1 MPSGISIPILLNFI
15 FLGIG
20 LEALWLIRR
29 QIAIGRTKVQS
40 QLLNLGSGALLLVA
54 MKLALAD
61 HNSMYVGAALGAAG
75 LAHAASL
82 TLHLRTFKSGHEPTN

>member
-1 MPSGISIPILLNFI
+1 MLSEIPVPILLNFI

-20 LEALWLIRR
+20 LEALWLLRR
-29 QIAIGRTKVQS
+29 QITIGRPRVQS

-61 HNSMYVGAALGAAG
+61 DNSIYVLASLGAAG
-75 LAHAASL
+75 LAHAAGL
-82 TLHLRTFKSGHEPTN
+82 TIHLRTL